1 MIKKTVFFILIT
13 ALLFSFSVEKAEAA
27 GANIILASK
36 LTAAT
41 VGEKFTVTLT
51 IDTEEVCSAFE
62 AYLSYSNDTAEYV
75 SADDGIA
82 GGKGILRINLK
93 DMNKDEYT
101 EEYEEDYGENNDEY
115 RGIEKKYEIIFKA
128 KKSGL
133 FTLSFS
139 DGVHVFSDTGEEM
152 SVSSNTFELN
162 VKNKREAS
170 ADSSLSALRIA
181 GFKLSPMFSKNTL
194 YYEINVDKDTEKL
207 VIGADPS
214 DANSTVSVEGSGELK
229 TGSNEVRVTVTAEAG
244 NSTTYVVT
252 VNKEDKAKKEKVS
265 DGDKEKT
272 DEKYGILSGKISEE
286 KEYVPEPAEE
296 STVTETENSVNDSK
310 NRPLYGIIAGIAA
323 VICILLAAAAYL
335 KRKDKA

>member
-13 ALLFSFSVEKAEAA
+13 ALLFSFSGEKAEAA

-51 IDTEEVCSAFE
+51 IDTEDVCSAFE

-139 DGVHVFSDTGEEM
+139 DGIHVFSDTGEEM

-162 VKNKREAS
+162 VKNKREA
-170 ADSSLSALRIA
+170 
-181 GFKLSPMFSKNTL
+181 
-194 YYEINVDKDTEKL
+194 
-207 VIGADPS
+207 PS

-265 DGDKEKT
+265 DGDNEKT
-272 DEKYGILSGKISEE
+272 DEKYGISSGKISEE